1 MTPEACVLR
10 SVLDLLAAKR
20 ILAFRNN
27 VGVMRGAHKG
37 KNYFVKF
44 GTVGMAD
51 VVCFPRLKG
60 MYQAPNSNILY
71 SNPPLI
77 LWIECKSGKGKQTPD
92 QQGFQKIVEAEGH
105 SYVVIRDVNQLIS
118 WLKETG
124 L

>member
-51 VVCFPRLKG
+51 VIAYPKMNPQNISGCQICDYFPGSFGSKQRPSAGNRRRNRKVF
-60 MYQAPNSNILY
+60 ST
-71 SNPPLI
+71 S
-77 LWIECKSGKGKQTPD
+77 WKQTATA
-92 QQGFQKIVEAEGH
+92 I
-105 SYVVIRDVNQLIS
+105 
-118 WLKETG
+118 
-124 L
+124 